1 MASQLQLRR
10 GTTAQH
16 AVFTGAPGEVTVDT
30 DKKVPV
36 VHDGATV
43 GGFPVEGL
51 QGKPAGGGLAGT
63 YPNPTIAPIVATGS
77 TTARTLANRF
87 AETVNVKDF
96 GAAGDGVAD
105 DTAAIN
111 AAAAYLT
118 SIGGGVLYF
127 PRGTYLK
134 DANFTYHTNVSFVGE
149 DKTSV
154 TVKARAATADGSGA
168 LLNSVG
174 NNLTISNITFDCNW
188 QTLRAYGKIIGA
200 MNLDGNNC
208 TVKKCRVIQFGGS
221 GKALVESFPIVI
233 RGRNAIIRDNVVELP
248 VVGIGAV
255 FTGSINGTTLT
266 VTSITSGT
274 IGINKIGELLLSSG
288 SILEGTLITAQI
300 SGTAGGVG
308 TYTVNQSQNQPSATL
323 RQTEQGT
330 YATYISLFGTSTQQQ
345 VRSVASSDAS
355 NNTLSVG
362 FPYFQNG
369 HQVRFLSITGG
380 SPFAID
386 TTYYVVGVNGNNF
399 QLSLTPNGSPIDFTT
414 ITAAV
419 IGRIDGGGNAWI
431 QNNSVVGSYPEGTAT
446 NYNQPNQFYE
456 GSMGIIAGG
465 TFDTLYVQNN
475 HIVNIGAGFN
485 GDSWNNGNL
494 IIESNYFRNCQRSI
508 NITFGDAGDGGL
520 GVLRRLDNLRVHNNT
535 FRQSINNIIG
545 GVAGRFTYVNN
556 VFVTSNYLD
565 TYDGTAGPEL
575 GWYVSRAKQAVFK
588 DNVIHTNIQFNGN
601 EFGPNVD
608 SWVSENNTDQNGI
621 QRFEYCRNARSC
633 IVRGN
638 KSVLLNGLELTRAL
652 LAAKGANPNYVE
664 KSATNRFAVYVDAG
678 EYDISAGTS
687 NTGEDVAGNFNVID
701 GVDIVG
707 LCSPDSIRIKNSQ
720 SYTFNISSQSDYITF
735 KNITI
740 VGATGRVALQQ
751 SNGIGIVFENIIFE
765 KEGSG
770 TIVASGAWTH
780 RAKFIRCFSAHPF
793 YGSNTQGVFG
803 GECYE
808 CQWLGGFSAQGLP
821 GTNAIFKDTTIVGR
835 LFNLTEA
842 ANVTIEN
849 CRIYAPSGET
859 NPNILLSSN
868 CLITN
873 TTFKNTRLVFSGS
886 GNEVYNC
893 IFNMDAAQ
901 DRCIAEASGQTAAV
915 KIFNVGSNKPVD
927 TNLTITSLDQYNLT
941 NVLSGTGAPSAT
953 APNGSIYLR
962 TDGDASSTVYVR
974 AGDQWRPLGAYEP

>member
-1 MASQLQLRR
+1 MAFLSSFYPQPVVA
-10 GTTAQH
+10 GTTA
-16 AVFTGAPGEVTVDT
+16 
-30 DKKVPV
+30 
-36 VHDGATV
+36 
-43 GGFPVEGL
+43 
-51 QGKPAGGGLAGT
+51 GT
-63 YPNPTIAPIVATGS
+63 YAEGDKVAQLGAGS
-77 TTARTLANRF
+77 TVRVLPDNASTVERPLRDRF
-87 AETVNVKDF
+87 ADVVNVKDF
-96 GAAGDGVAD
+96 GAIGDGVAD
-105 DTAAIN
+105 DTSAIN
-111 AAAAYLT
+111 AAAAYIT

-134 DANFTYHTNVSFVGE
+134 DANYTYYTNISFVGE
-149 DKTSV
+149 DRTSV
-154 TVKARAATADGSGA
+154 TIKARAAISNGSGVVIGI
-168 LLNSVG
+168 LG
-174 NNLTISNITFDCNW
+174 NNLRCSNLTIDCNW
-188 QTLRAYGKIIGA
+188 QNLREYGKVIGA
-200 MNLDGNNC
+200 IYFDGNNC
-208 TVKKCRVIQFGGS
+208 IIERCRVIQFGGS
-221 GKALVESFPIVI
+221 GQALVEAFPVTI

-248 VVGIGAV
+248 VVGIRAV
-255 FTGSINGTTLT
+255 FTGSISGTTLT
-266 VTSITSGT
+266 VTSVTSGV
-274 IGINKIGELLLSSG
+274 IGVNKVGESLLSSG
-288 SILEGTLITAQI
+288 SILAGTLITAQI
-300 SGTAGGVG
+300 SGTTGGVG
-308 TYTVNQSQNQPSATL
+308 TYTISQSQNQPSATL

-565 TYDGTAGPEL
+565 TYDGTAGTEL
-575 GWYVSRAKQAVFK
+575 GWYVSHAKQAVFK

-652 LAAKGANPNYVE
+652 LIAKAANPNYVE

-765 KEGSG
+765 KEGTG
-770 TIVASGAWTH
+770 TIVASGSWTH
-780 RAKFIRCFSAHPF
+780 KAKFIRCSSAHPF
-793 YGSNTQGVFG
+793 FGENGQGVFG

-808 CQWLGGFSAQGLP
+808 CQWLGGFSSQGLA
-821 GTNAIFKDTTIVGR
+821 GSSAIFKDTIIVGR
-835 LFNLTEA
+835 LFDLTVA
-842 ANVTIEN
+842 PSVTIEN
-849 CRIYAPSGET
+849 CKIYASSGT
-859 NPNILLSSN
+859 ANQNVFLSSN
-868 CLITN
+868 CLIAN

-886 GNEVYNC
+886 DNEVYNC
-893 IFNMDAAQ
+893 TFNVDVGQ
-901 DRCIAEASGQTAAV
+901 SNCIAEASGQTAAV
-915 KIFNVGSNKPVD
+915 KIFNIASNKPVD

-941 NVLSGTGAPSAT
+941 NVLSGSGAPSAS